1 MGVLL
6 LTTMRFLLVM
16 ATMVLVLGTG
26 CFTSKSGGANGRT
39 SVNDGSP
46 AVSSTGANGELI
58 VTPETALAGKVV
70 RVMPSSRFVVLN
82 FPIGRM
88 PALEQRAEVYRR
100 GLKVGELR
108 ITGPQLDDN
117 IVADIL
123 TGDVQAGDKV
133 RVQ

>member
-1 MGVLL
+1 
-6 LTTMRFLLVM
+6 MRFLLVM
-16 ATMVLVLGTG
+16 VAIMAPLLLGAG
-26 CFTSKSGGANGRT
+26 CSLSKSGGTR
-39 SVNDGSP
+39 SQP
-46 AVSSTGANGELI
+46 AVPDSSNTGLSSTTNGPLI

-70 RVMPSSRFVVLN
+70 RVMPSGQFVVLN

-88 PALEQRAEVYRR
+88 PNLEQRAEVYRQ
-100 GLKVGELR
+100 GLKVGEVR

-123 TGDVQAGDKV
+123 TGVVRAGDQV